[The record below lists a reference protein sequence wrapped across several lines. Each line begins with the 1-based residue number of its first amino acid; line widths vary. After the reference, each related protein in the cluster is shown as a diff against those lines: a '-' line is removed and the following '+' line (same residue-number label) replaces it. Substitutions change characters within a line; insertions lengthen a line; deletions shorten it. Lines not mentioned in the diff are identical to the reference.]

1 MRVFKKFTSILLIF
15 AFLSSAPAVVFA
27 SQGQLLQAEP
37 SKVAMQALGLAKH
50 YYAQGKFEK
59 AAELF
64 MEAYRLDSRV
74 EFMFNA
80 ARAYQR
86 AINLTKAKQLF
97 NRCVKAK
104 DTSPVVVQ
112 KATIYLR
119 EIQNMERAL
128 SKAKHEGEKKAVKV
142 VTKPK
147 PKRKKIVVPKDT
159 EWRKRAGT
167 WSLAASAILGTVS
180 GWLLI
185 TSYEYSN
192 SADLDA
198 KEKEITYEE
207 YSAAKDKAELY
218 SVIGWSLSGVAA
230 VGAAFGIWGITT
242 GKTKIRLAPTAN
254 GATLMV
260 RF

>member
-1 MRVFKKFTSILLIF
+1 MRIITKITSILLIF
-15 AFLSSAPAVVFA
+15 TFLATTPAIVLG

-37 SKVAMQALGLAKH
+37 SKVAMQAIGLAKH

-64 MEAYRLDSRV
+64 MEAHKLDSRV

-86 AINLTKAKQLF
+86 AIKLSKAKDLF
-97 NRCVKAK
+97 NRCVKTKGA
-104 DTSPVVVQ
+104 SPVVIQ
-112 KATIYLR
+112 KASIYLR

-128 SKAKHEGEKKAVKV
+128 SKAKNEGKKKVAVV
-142 VTKPK
+142 EPKPK
-147 PKRKKIVVPKDT
+147 PKKKIVVPKGDWKKT
-159 EWRKRAGT
+159 SGAI
-167 WSLAASAILGTVS
+167 SLAGAALAGVAG

-185 TSYEYSN
+185 TSYELSKN
-192 SADLDA
+192 ADDKAADLD
-198 KEKEITYEE
+198 IGFDE
-207 YSAAKDKAELY
+207 YQEDKDKAEMYNIL
-218 SVIGWSLSGVAA
+218 GWSLSGVAIAGA
-230 VGAAFGIWGITT
+230 VFGFWGLSSSNS
-242 GKTKIRLAPTAN
+242 KVSLAPTGN

>member
-1 MRVFKKFTSILLIF
+1 MRITTKITSILLIF
-15 AFLSSAPAVVFA
+15 AFLASTPAVVLG

-37 SKVAMQALGLAKH
+37 SKVAMQAIGLAKH

-64 MEAYRLDSRV
+64 MEAHKLDSRV

-86 AINLTKAKQLF
+86 AIQLSKAKDLF
-97 NRCVKAK
+97 NRCVKTKGA
-104 DTSPVVVQ
+104 SAVVIQ
-112 KATIYLR
+112 KASIYLR

-128 SKAKHEGEKKAVKV
+128 SKAKNEGKKRV
-142 VTKPK
+142 VVVKPK
-147 PKRKKIVVPKDT
+147 PKPKKRVVVK
-159 EWRKRAGT
+159 KST
-167 WSLAASAILGTVS
+167 WKQTSGAISLAGAALAGIAG

-185 TSYEYSN
+185 TSYELSKN
-192 SADLDA
+192 ADNKAADLD
-198 KEKEITYEE
+198 IGFDE
-207 YSAAKDKAELY
+207 YQQDKDKAEMYNVL
-218 SVIGWSLSGVAA
+218 GWSLSGVAIAGA
-230 VGAAFGIWGITT
+230 VFGFWGLSSDNS
-242 GKTKIRLAPTAN
+242 KVSLAPTGN